1 MIVAAFAHQGISQA
15 QTPDA
20 HAPWYG
26 VPLPPAFEAHHVPV
40 VLGDRPPE
48 PARVAAVDGTAGE
61 LRMRLTLET
70 ESLSGLTAQNAL
82 AVIPGT
88 SDEVV
93 LIVAHADSSNAA
105 GVLSRAC

>member
-1 MIVAAFAHQGISQA
+1 
-15 QTPDA
+15 
-20 HAPWYG
+20 
-26 VPLPPAFEAHHVPV
+26 
-40 VLGDRPPE
+40 
-48 PARVAAVDGTAGE
+48 
-61 LRMRLTLET
+61 MRLTLET

-93 LIVAHADSSNAA
+93 LIVAHADSWNVA